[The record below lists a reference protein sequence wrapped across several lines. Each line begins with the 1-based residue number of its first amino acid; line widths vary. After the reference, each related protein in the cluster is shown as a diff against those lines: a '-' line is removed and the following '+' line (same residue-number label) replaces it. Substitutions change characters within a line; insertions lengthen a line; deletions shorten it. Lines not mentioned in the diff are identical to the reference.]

1 MTGRCLPYKNREI
14 FGKNV
19 IFFAHKCKLFTF
31 LTEI

>member
-1 MTGRCLPYKNREI
+1 MTGRCLPYKNRENLEKI
-14 FGKNV
+14 V